1 MQGLRRGDQIECKV
15 PILYEDTG
23 RIRLRLLFSDGLVSN
38 DQLYTIVQSPILA
51 AVHPATIE
59 SGVDHAVTLQ
69 GAQMQQRQKN
79 DPTRTR
85 KVRRVAP
92 PSPPAPAPVLA
103 PAAIPAAPAVAA
115 QAASVDGLEH
125 DSRQPS
131 SNGSGLVRFPP
142 AVTREKE
149 TRNPTIRRKHPRD

>member
-1 MQGLRRGDQIECKV
+1 MRVTAKNSFLSLGLA
-15 PILYEDTG
+15 
-23 RIRLRLLFSDGLVSN
+23 
-38 DQLYTIVQSPILA
+38 LA
-51 AVHPATIE
+51 
-59 SGVDHAVTLQ
+59 
-69 GAQMQQRQKN
+69 
-79 DPTRTR
+79 
-85 KVRRVAP
+85 
-92 PSPPAPAPVLA
+92 LA
-103 PAAIPAAPAVAA
+103 WSSAPAVAA